1 MPMPLAA
8 WAPQD
13 WDCLAAYDAGEK
25 ACGDLI
31 FDLRFFFQS
40 LLPSTL
46 VCVRALDPAAHID
59 LAAWCRQTGHKLL
72 EARPPLYLIER
83 RT

>member
-1 MPMPLAA
+1 MSAA
-8 WAPQD
+8 PEEWV
-13 WDCLAAYDAGEK
+13 CAAKYDAEDK

-40 LLPSTL
+40 LDPGTR

-72 EARPPLYLIER
+72 EARPPFYLIQR
-83 RT
+83 RI